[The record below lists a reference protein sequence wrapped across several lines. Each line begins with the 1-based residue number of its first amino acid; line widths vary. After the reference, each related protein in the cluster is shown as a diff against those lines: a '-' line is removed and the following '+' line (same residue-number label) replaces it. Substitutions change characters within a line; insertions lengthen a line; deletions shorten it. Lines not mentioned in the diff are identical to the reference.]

1 MIVNRMVNHY
11 KVLAD
16 PKSVIKIQEPRQ
28 HIKVL
33 TNQKPKT
40 INYVDWFN
48 SMVKTNG
55 NHLLHISP
63 VPIVSILDRNHKQLK
78 DHYDNYLRPNLANY

>member
-1 MIVNRMVNHY
+1 MVKCVTVVTEDYATN
-11 KVLAD
+11 L
-16 PKSVIKIQEPRQ
+16 KIAG
-28 HIKVL
+28 
-33 TNQKPKT
+33 QKPKT

-78 DHYDNYLRPNLANY
+78 DHYH